1 MTLVYNGTNW
11 VQATTPTSQLLV
23 TANGSSAYLFTGAG
37 FPSTSGDNPTLHL
50 KKGQTYYFINNSGG
64 SHPFRIQSTTGTG
77 GTAYNTGVTNNNAS
91 SGAIIFHVSMD
102 TPATLYYQCTNSR
115 SNARNN

>member
-23 TANGSSAYLFTGAG
+23 TANGSSAYRFTGAG

-50 KKGQTYYFINNSGG
+50 KKVKLITLLITLVVHTIQNTINNRYRWYS
-64 SHPFRIQSTTGTG
+64 
-77 GTAYNTGVTNNNAS
+77 
-91 SGAIIFHVSMD
+91 
-102 TPATLYYQCTNSR
+102 L
-115 SNARNN
+115 